1 MKKLT
6 LLFISLALIV
16 SLVGCGK
23 KNAPSVDA
31 GTTESTSDTQTDTG
45 SSVPDGTENT
55 GSTDSTP
62 EDGNSTETP
71 DEGTSQGSTTTPD
84 QGGSQ
89 NGGSQGGS
97 SSQGGHTHTVVTDAA
112 VAATCQKT
120 GLTEGSHCST
130 CKQVITAQKEVAKTS
145 HRYSY
150 TFTADKHTLT
160 CAYCNT
166 QKTESHTLT
175 SGGTACTGCAFKK
188 ETPPKFSTGYVSTQ
202 KTYIETEYVLFEI
215 EPNVYIIGD
224 LATRTDEVCRALEN
238 ATGLKFNNAQYGGK
252 KILVHVDRQEP
263 IREGSE
269 MSAGNGYAVSG
280 ASRSS
285 RGDNC
290 MHYVDLPSPH
300 CLFTDRSTTLIH
312 ELAHV
317 LRFCQSSADFTEL
330 LEEGFA
336 EYVTYKTVL
345 HLEKQK
351 SSTGFLLSS
360 STYVGINFEIYD
372 FDYTSKNLTH
382 WLSLASWSG
391 YNKVHYPFG
400 CNLMAYLDSKFG
412 NYTNWTKTSATGAL
426 SGDAEMQLLQS
437 LYGNNFAD
445 GFYAW
450 IKANPITGEAYGHF
464 YNPYSQKTMD
474 LTGYGPLSFYAS
486 FPNYSIFTCEFS
498 PHSFKYKDLYI
509 NLEEAKHFLRDYK
522 GRNID
527 NLCLTL
533 SDSVTVQYFDKNGVM
548 LMESKEQLV
557 NVKNVSYIKLVG
569 SGYLGKMEL
578 VGYYDPNMSYKNG
591 QVIFTGTVDDASDGH
606 NEFLTT
612 ADVSQAMQFAWDT
625 ELAFSKAYTLILQL
639 SDNCCEITTYDR
651 TWTMQT
657 VTGKS
662 EIIISDLRYFQILN
676 PSSKP
681 VTAKIIVMK
690 TSR

>member
-1 MKKLT
+1 MKKLM
-6 LLFISLALIV
+6 LLILSLALLV

-23 KNAPSVDA
+23 KNDSSADA
-31 GTTESTSDTQTDTG
+31 GTTESTADTQLDTG
-45 SSVPDGTENT
+45 SSGPDGTEST
-55 GSTDSTP
+55 DTTDSTT
-62 EDGNSTETP
+62 DTGNSTETP
-71 DEGTSQGSTTTPD
+71 GEGTSQGGTTTPN
-84 QGGSQ
+84 Q
-89 NGGSQGGS
+89 GSQGNA
-97 SSQGGHTHTVVTDAA
+97 SQGGHTHTVVTDAA

-145 HRYSY
+145 HRYTY

-160 CAYCNT
+160 CAYCND
-166 QKTESHTLT
+166 QKTEAHTLT
-175 SGGTACTGCAFKK
+175 SGGTACTGCSFKK
-188 ETPPKFSTGYVSTQ
+188 ETPPKFSTGYYSSQ
-202 KTYIETEYVLFEI
+202 KTYIETDYVIFEI

-224 LATRTDEVCRALEN
+224 LVAYTDEICRALEN

-252 KILVHVDRQEP
+252 KILLHVDNPEP

-269 MSAGNGYAVSG
+269 MSGNNGYAVAG

-285 RGDNC
+285 RGDDC
-290 MHYVDLPSPH
+290 MHYVYLPSPH
-300 CLFTDRSTTLIH
+300 CLFTDQSTTFIH
-312 ELAHV
+312 ELAHA
-317 LRFCQSSADFTEL
+317 LRFCQSSADFTTL

-345 HLEKQK
+345 YLEKQK
-351 SSTGFLLSS
+351 SAAGFLLSS
-360 STYVGINFEIYD
+360 STYIGISFEMYD
-372 FDYTSKNLTH
+372 FNYAQKDLTY
-382 WLSLASWSG
+382 WLGLPYESFG
-391 YNKVHYPFG
+391 KMQYPLG
-400 CNLMAYLDSKFG
+400 CNLMAYLEAKFG
-412 NYTNWTKTSATGAL
+412 NYTNWAKANVAGAL
-426 SGDAEMQLLQS
+426 TGQAEMQLLQS

-464 YNPYSQKTMD
+464 YNPYSQRTID

-486 FPNYSIFTCEFS
+486 FPNYATFTCAFS

-527 NLCLTL
+527 NLYLTL

-548 LMESKEQLV
+548 LMESKEKLV
-557 NVKNVSYIKLVG
+557 DVRNVSYIKLVG

-578 VGYYDPNMSYKNG
+578 VGYYDPNMSYKDG

-606 NEFLTT
+606 SELLTT
-612 ADVSQAMQFAWDT
+612 ADVSEAMQFAWDT
-625 ELAFSKAYTLILQL
+625 ELAYSKAYTLILQL
-639 SDNCCEITTYDR
+639 SDDCCEITTYDR

-657 VTGKS
+657 ITGKR
-662 EIIISDLRYFQILN
+662 EIVISDLRYFQISN
-676 PSSKP
+676 PSNTP